1 MRRKPIHLERALA
14 LNSEKSSFLS
24 RFKHWQQS
32 LKQKADRRGGDIRS
46 IAETETPF
54 KSELL
59 SSAQMQQHARSIASS
74 HQLSKAWAR
83 DQLLARLADN
93 ENVIIE
99 TCNQLTS
106 SIKLGR
112 QVAPAAEWLL
122 DNYYLIEEQ
131 IRTAKRHLPK
141 NYSKELPRLMC
152 PQNVMPE
159 LETRFVSKTVV
170 PPPTSTYEDCGKKS
184 GKPRVY
190 DIALEI
196 ISHGDGRI
204 DPEGL
209 SNFIAAYQEVSALTL
224 GELWAIPIMLR
235 LALIENLRRISTRLA
250 IARDYRNLACTWAEE
265 MVETVE
271 KDPNSLILMVADM
284 ARSLPPMESSFVAEL
299 VRRLQGQSAALM
311 LPLTWLSQRLGES
324 GDSIESLVQLESQQ
338 QAADQVSVSNSIGSL
353 RFLSTMD
360 WRDFVESL
368 SVVEAILRRDPAEV
382 YARMDFST
390 RDHYRHMIEKVARF
404 GALSE
409 AEVAESAIRLASQ
422 ADRTQFHDKRQS
434 HVGYFL
440 IGDGKIVLERAA
452 GYILPF
458 FKAIN
463 SYCESVA
470 FPLYLTSIG
479 LLSLLCALPF
489 VYWSF
494 LTNVK
499 NVSLFFIA
507 CAALIGG
514 SQLAVTMVNW
524 VTTLLTTPRPLP
536 RMDFS
541 LGIPTEASTVVV
553 VPTMLFTRE
562 NIDNLCESL
571 EVRFLANRDAHLRF
585 CLLTDFADAQTE
597 SLPHEAEL
605 LTYITSKI
613 NDLNNRYPYQIESK
627 IKISADESHTGIDYF
642 LLLHRARRWN
652 AEEKVWMGYERKR
665 GKLAEFN
672 AFLRGGAQQAFAL
685 IVGGTA
691 RLDATKYVIT
701 LDTDTDLPRDSA
713 RQFVATMEHPL
724 NRPFYDP
731 IKKRITEGYGILQP
745 RVAVS
750 LPGTEASL
758 YELMCGGEVGIDP
771 YTRTV
776 SDVYQDVFG
785 EGSFVGK
792 GIYEV
797 DAFELALKDRMPE
810 NRILS
815 HDLLEGCYARAGLLS
830 DVQLHERYPSSYTAD
845 ASRRHRWI
853 RGDWQIASWLLPK
866 VPVSAS
872 PLSENADE
880 RRNPLSALS
889 RWKLF
894 DNLRRSLVSP
904 ALVILFILGW
914 LLNVQA
920 WAWSLA
926 VLSILLIP
934 MLCANFFNFLR
945 KPDDIRYSQHFSSV
959 MSAARQHNLQTVLNL
974 TFLPFEA
981 WFTLDAIFRT
991 QWRVSISHKKM
1002 LEWKPSSETNRGSNN
1017 DLKSYCKLMWSAPA
1031 LALCTASYIAFYQPH
1046 GGWYALPI
1054 LLLWYLSPLIAFWI
1068 SQPIKRRVAALSK
1081 VQEVFLTNL
1090 TRRTWMFF
1098 ENFITENDHWLPL
1111 DNVQEYPVAVVARRT
1126 SPTNIGLSLLANLAA
1141 YDFGYITSR
1150 HLLERSSKPL
1160 HTMTQLERY
1169 QGHFYNWYD
1178 TQNLQ
1183 PLQPM
1188 YVSSVDSGN
1197 LVGNLL
1203 TLKAGLVEL
1212 IHAPLLSVRY
1222 FSGLEDSFRLLL
1234 GASGSSEKKILQA
1247 FEDCLQGACLAP
1259 PSSLTL
1265 SFEHCQKL
1273 HAASAAI
1280 EAATSSAHHYDAEVD
1295 TWTKAVTKQ
1304 SQQMFSDM
1312 VDFFPWLNLPNAR
1325 ELVERFPQLDKIPSL
1340 QQLVELPEVMAAQL
1354 AHWLVEEQSKHANS
1368 SEPTIASENQDGMS
1382 PTYANQLIEAL
1393 QQGKAL
1399 AQTQLSLITH
1409 LCQQID
1415 DFVQME
1421 YGFLYDA
1428 KTHLLTIGFNV
1439 TEQRR
1444 DNSFYDLL
1452 ASEARLASFIAI
1464 AQGKIPQENWFAMG
1478 RQLTVA
1484 DGDPILLS
1492 WSGSMFEYLMPLLI
1506 MPTFPNTLLNQT
1518 YYSAVQRQ
1526 IDYGLQ
1532 RGVPWG
1538 ISESG
1543 YNAFDASLNYQY
1555 RAFGV
1560 PGLGFKRGLGDDL
1573 VIAPYASMMALMVE
1587 PEQACVNLQAIAALG
1602 FTGKYGNYEAIDY
1615 TASRVPRGQ
1624 NHAVVRSFMTHH
1636 QGMGLLA
1643 LAYLLLNQP
1652 MQRRFCSD
1660 PQLLAA
1666 MSLLHERVPKA
1677 TANYSNTTELADI
1690 RTTPLDPAAQ
1700 MRVLLGVDTP
1710 TPEIQ
1715 LLSNGR
1721 YHVMF
1726 TSTGGSSSRWK
1737 DLSLTRWRE
1746 DGTRDHWGSFCYV
1759 RDMGAAHFWS
1769 TTFQPTLA
1777 QPDSYEVIFTEGR
1790 VEIRRADNVFT
1801 MHTEVIVSPEDDIEL
1816 RRTKI
1821 VNRSKQRRTME
1832 ITSYAEVVLAP
1843 AAADAM
1849 HPAFSNL
1856 FVQTEIDTQRNAIL
1870 CTRRPRSAGEHM
1882 PWMFHLITTKG
1893 VDTHNI
1899 SFETDRSQ
1907 FLGRGNTVANPRV
1920 MQDGIHLS
1928 NSQGSVLDPII
1939 AIRHRFILEAG
1950 QSVSFDI
1957 VTGVSESRTVCLELI
1972 DKYRDR
1978 HLADRVLEL
1987 SWTHNQVMLRQLN
2000 ISDADAQLYSRI
2012 ANSIVFVNSQLRADS
2027 SILLRNHR
2035 GQSGLWS
2042 SAISGD
2048 LPIVLV
2054 QIKNQENF
2062 DLIRQLVQAHS
2073 YWRLK
2078 GLAVDL
2084 VIWNEEH
2091 NGYRQEIQES
2101 IMRLISSVT
2110 GANASDKAGGIFVRI
2125 SDQLSNEDRILF
2137 QSVARI
2143 FLCDSRGSLLQQIA
2157 RRELNETKIPRL
2169 QLTKNWPLAH
2179 DNKFNRPDVIND
2191 EKLHSPNG
2199 YGGYSQDGREYVINS
2214 NAVKITPAPWVNIIA
2229 NAQFGCVI
2237 SESGQSYTW
2246 GENAH
2251 EFRLTPWENDPVSD
2265 PSGEAFYIRD
2275 EETGQYWSPTPLPC
2289 RGIGNYQTRHGFGYS
2304 VFTHTENEIETS
2316 LTVFVALE
2324 ASLKFSVLRITN
2336 RSNRVR
2342 KISATA
2348 YVEWVL
2354 GDLRPKSAMH
2364 IVTELDTATQA
2375 LTARNPYNIEFQQR
2389 TAFFHVDAPNRS
2401 FTADRNEF
2409 IGRNRSLR
2417 NPAALD
2423 RQRLSG
2429 KHGAGLDP
2437 CAAMHVPFDLQ
2448 EGETKELVFTL
2459 GLAQSRQ
2466 SDVNAL
2472 LMRHHGI
2479 NAANAELAAVK
2490 AFWQKTL
2497 GAIQIKTPDD
2507 SLNMLANGWLLYQT
2521 MACRLWAR
2529 SGFYQSG
2536 GAFGFRDQLQDSMA
2550 VVHSAP
2556 ELTRKHLLLCAAHQ
2570 FVEGDA
2576 QHWWHPPVGRGVRTH
2591 CSDDFLWLPLAVCRY
2606 VNYVGDM
2613 GVLDEEVGFIEG
2625 RALNKEE
2632 DSYYDLPTQSAETE
2646 TLYMH
2651 CKRAIQKGL
2660 HFGEHGLALMGS
2672 CDWNDG
2678 MDKVGAQGRGE
2689 SVWLSF
2695 FLIDVLKQFGELCA
2709 RRNDVAF
2716 QQICTMEA
2724 SNLQKNI
2731 ESNAWDGEWYRRA
2744 YYDDGTP
2751 LGSSEN
2757 TECQI
2762 DSISQ
2767 SWAVLS
2773 GAGDPHR
2780 AELAMAALEKRLVQY
2795 DEGIIKLL
2803 APPFEQGDH
2812 NPGYIR
2818 GYVPGVREN
2827 GGQYT
2832 HAAIWTAMAFAKMG
2846 DKQRTY
2852 QLTSL
2857 INPNTHSDSAEK
2869 VAKYK
2874 VEPYVIAADVYA
2886 MAPHVGRGGWTWYTG
2901 SAGWMQRLIIESLLG
2916 LDVQDHQLR
2925 IKPCIPTSWEQFKLS
2940 YVFKS
2945 TTYQIFVT
2953 QVTGQSERVLL
2964 SLDGALQASDVVTM
2978 VDDQQPHLVEL
2989 KLAQ

>member
-1 MRRKPIHLERALA
+1 M
-14 LNSEKSSFLS
+14 NSEITSFLS
-24 RFKHWQQS
+24 RFKHWRFGLGQTI
-32 LKQKADRRGGDIRS
+32 DRRGGDIRS
-46 IAETETPF
+46 TAETETPF

-59 SSAQMQQHARSIASS
+59 SSAQMQQHARSIAAT

-83 DQLLARLADN
+83 DHLLARLADN
-93 ENVIIE
+93 ESVIIE

-106 SIKLGR
+106 SIKLGG
-112 QVAPAAEWLL
+112 QVTPAAEWLL

-141 NYSKELPRLMC
+141 NYSKELPRLLYQQEARRDAETGLT
-152 PQNVMPE
+152 PKKLVT
-159 LETRFVSKTVV
+159 LE
-170 PPPTSTYEDCGKKS
+170 STPVKHENFGAKS

-209 SNFIAAYQEVSALTL
+209 TNFISAYQEVSALTL

-250 IARDYRNLACTWAEE
+250 IARDYRNLACTWADE
-265 MVETVE
+265 MVTTAE
-271 KDPNSLILMVADM
+271 KDPNNLILMVADM

-311 LPLTWLSQRLGES
+311 LPLTWLAQRLAES
-324 GDSIESLVQLESQQ
+324 GESIESLVQLESQQ

-368 SVVEAILRRDPAEV
+368 SVVEAVLRRDPANV
-382 YARMDFST
+382 YTYMDFST
-390 RDHYRHMIEKVARF
+390 RDHYRHMIEKVSRF
-404 GALSE
+404 GTLTE
-409 AEVAESAIRLASQ
+409 AEVAESAIRFASQ
-422 ADRTQFHDKRQS
+422 AELTQDQDKRRS

-440 IGDGKIVLERAA
+440 IGDGKVELERAA
-452 GYILPF
+452 GYTLPF

-463 SYCESVA
+463 NYCESIA
-470 FPLYLTSIG
+470 FPLYLSSIG
-479 LLSLLCALPF
+479 FLSLLCAAPF
-489 VYWSF
+489 VYWAL
-494 LTNVK
+494 LTKANDF
-499 NVSLFFIA
+499 SLILIA
-507 CAALIGG
+507 CAALLGG
-514 SQLAVTMVNW
+514 SQLAVNLVNW
-524 VTTLLTTPRPLP
+524 VTTLITTPRPLP

-541 LGIPTEASTVVV
+541 LGIPREASTVVV
-553 VPTMLFTRE
+553 VPTMIFNKE
-562 NIDNLCESL
+562 SIDSLCESL

-597 SLPHEAEL
+597 SLPHEADL
-605 LTYITSKI
+605 LSYIETKI
-613 NDLNNRYPYQIESK
+613 NDLNSHYPYPVEAGKRVSTEIGGN
-627 IKISADESHTGIDYF
+627 GIDYF
-642 LLLHRARRWN
+642 LLLHRPRRWN
-652 AEEKVWMGYERKR
+652 EDENIWMGYERKR

-672 AFLRGGAQQAFAL
+672 AFLRGGARQAFAL
-685 IVGGTA
+685 IVGGVA

-701 LDTDTDLPRDSA
+701 LDTDTDLPRESA

-724 NRPFYDP
+724 NRPYYDP

-750 LPGTEASL
+750 LPGSEASL

-830 DVQLHERYPSSYTAD
+830 DVQLHERYPSSYSAD
-845 ASRRHRWI
+845 VSRRHRWI
-853 RGDWQIASWLLPK
+853 RGDWQIASWLLPR
-866 VPVSAS
+866 VPINARPVSTNK
-872 PLSENADE
+872 EE

-904 ALVILFILGW
+904 ALVTLFILGW
-914 LLNVQA
+914 ILNVPA
-920 WAWSLA
+920 WSWSLA

-934 MLCANFFNFLR
+934 VFCANFFNFLR
-945 KPDDIRYSQHFSSV
+945 KPDDIRYFQHFSSV
-959 MSAARQHNLQTVLNL
+959 MSAARQHNLQMVLSL
-974 TFLPFEA
+974 TFMPFEA
-981 WFTLDAIFRT
+981 WFTLDAICRT

-1002 LEWKPSSETNRGSNN
+1002 LEWKPSSETNRRSSN

-1031 LALCTASYIAFYQPH
+1031 LVLCTASYIAFYRPH
-1046 GGWYALPI
+1046 GSWYALPI

-1068 SQPIKRRVAALSK
+1068 SQPIKRRVAALSE
-1081 VQEVFLTNL
+1081 VQEIFLANL
-1090 TRRTWMFF
+1090 TRRTWLFF
-1098 ENFITENDHWLPL
+1098 EKFITENDHWLPL

-1160 HTMTQLERY
+1160 QTMTQLERY

-1178 TQNLQ
+1178 TQTLQ
-1183 PLQPM
+1183 PLLPM
-1188 YVSSVDSGN
+1188 YVSTVDSGN

-1203 TLKAGLVEL
+1203 TLKVGFLEL
-1212 IHAPLLSVRY
+1212 ANAPLVTTRY
-1222 FSGLEDSFRLLL
+1222 FSGLQDSLRLLRN
-1234 GASGSSEKKILQA
+1234 GAGDSEKKYLQA
-1247 FEDCLQGACLAP
+1247 FDDGLQAACVAL

-1273 HAASAAI
+1273 LSACTAI
-1280 EAATSSAHHYDAEVD
+1280 KDAISSEHHYDPEITIWASA
-1295 TWTKAVTKQ
+1295 TIQQ
-1304 SQQMFSDM
+1304 SQQNFSDL
-1312 VDFFPWLNLPNAR
+1312 VTFSPWLVLPNAR
-1325 ELVERFPQLDKIPSL
+1325 NLVERFPQLDKIPSL
-1340 QQLVELPEVMAAQL
+1340 QELLGLPELMAPQIA
-1354 AHWLVEEQSKHANS
+1354 AWLSEMHGKPLSNVE
-1368 SEPTIASENQDGMS
+1368 ASGAIETENGIIQ
-1382 PTYANQLIEAL
+1382 TYATQLTEAL
-1393 QQGKAL
+1393 QQGRSL
-1399 AQTQLSLITH
+1399 AQAQLNQIAL
-1409 LCQQID
+1409 LCKQID
-1415 DFVQME
+1415 DFVHME

-1428 KTHLLTIGFNV
+1428 KTHLLTIGFNA

-1444 DNSFYDLL
+1444 DNSYYDLL
-1452 ASEARLASFIAI
+1452 ASEARLASFIVI

-1484 DGDPILLS
+1484 DGEPILLS

-1518 YYSAVQRQ
+1518 YFSAVKRQ

-1587 PEQACVNLQAIAALG
+1587 PEQACTNLQAIAALG
-1602 FTGKYGNYEAIDY
+1602 FTGKYGNFEAIDY
-1615 TASRVPRGQ
+1615 TASRIPRGQ

-1636 QGMGLLA
+1636 QGMGFLA

-1652 MQRRFCSD
+1652 MQRRFSSD

-1690 RTTPLDPAAQ
+1690 RATPLDPAAQ
-1700 MRVLLGVDTP
+1700 MRVLLGVDTA

-1721 YHVMF
+1721 YHVML
-1726 TSTGGSSSRWK
+1726 TSAGGSASRWK
-1737 DLSLTRWRE
+1737 DLALTRWRE

-1759 RDMGAAHFWS
+1759 RDMDEEHFWS

-1790 VEIRRADNVFT
+1790 VEIRRVDKHFV

-1821 VNRSKQRRTME
+1821 TNRSKLRKTME

-1856 FVQTEIDTQRNAIL
+1856 FVQTEIDPQRNALL
-1870 CTRRPRSAGEHM
+1870 CTRRPRSAGEQM
-1882 PWMFHLITTKG
+1882 PWMFHLITTQG
-1893 VDTHNI
+1893 VDAHAV

-1920 MQDGIHLS
+1920 MRDGTQLS
-1928 NSQGSVLDPII
+1928 NSQGSVLDPIV
-1939 AIRHRFILEAG
+1939 AIRQRFILEAG

-1957 VTGVSESRTVCLELI
+1957 VTGVSESRTACLELV

-2012 ANSIVFVNSQLRADS
+2012 ANSIVYVNSQLRADS

-2062 DLIRQLVQAHS
+2062 ELIRQLVQAHS

-2143 FLCDSRGSLLQQIA
+2143 FLCDSRGSLAQQIA
-2157 RRELNETKIPRL
+2157 RREPNESKIPRL
-2169 QLTKNWPLAH
+2169 QLTRNWPVPH
-2179 DNKFNRPDVIND
+2179 DIKTKQVDLLSD
-2191 EKLHSPNG
+2191 EKLLSPNG
-2199 YGGYSQDGREYVINS
+2199 YGGYSQDGREYVINC
-2214 NAVKITPAPWVNIIA
+2214 NAASITPAPWVNVIA

-2275 EETGQYWSPTPLPC
+2275 EETGQYWSPTPLPS
-2289 RGIGNYQTRHGFGYS
+2289 RGLGNYQTRHGFGYS
-2304 VFTHTENEIETS
+2304 VFTHTENDIETS

-2324 ASLKFSVLRITN
+2324 ASLKFSVLRIIN
-2336 RSNRVR
+2336 RSNRTR

-2375 LTARNPYNIEFQQR
+2375 LCARNPYNIEFQQR

-2401 FTADRNEF
+2401 FTADRSEF

-2429 KHGAGLDP
+2429 KQGAGLDP
-2437 CAAMHVPFDLQ
+2437 CAAMHVPCELTP
-2448 EGETKELVFTL
+2448 GETKELVFTL

-2490 AFWQKTL
+2490 AFWHKTL
-2497 GAIQIKTPDD
+2497 GAIQINTPDP
-2507 SLNMLANGWLLYQT
+2507 SLNTMANGWLLYQT

-2529 SGFYQSG
+2529 SGYYQSG

-2570 FVEGDA
+2570 FIEGDA

-2591 CSDDFLWLPLAVCRY
+2591 CSDDFLWLPLAVTRY
-2606 VNYVGDM
+2606 VNYVGDI

-2625 RALNKEE
+2625 RALNKDE
-2632 DSYYDLPTQSAETE
+2632 DSYYDLPTQSAESE
-2646 TLYMH
+2646 TLYTH

-2660 HFGEHGLALMGS
+2660 HFGEHGLVLMGS

-2695 FLIDVLKQFGELCA
+2695 FLIEVLKQFGALCA
-2709 RRNDVAF
+2709 RRNDLAF
-2716 QQICTMEA
+2716 HQICSMEA

-2751 LGSSEN
+2751 LGSNEN

-2780 AELAMAALEKRLVQY
+2780 TELAMAALEKRLVLY
-2795 DEGIIKLL
+2795 DKGIIKLL
-2803 APPFEQGDH
+2803 EPPFDQGDH

-2852 QLTSL
+2852 RLTSL
-2857 INPNTHSDSAEK
+2857 INPNKHSDSAEK
-2869 VAKYK
+2869 VAVYK

-2901 SAGWMQRLIIESLLG
+2901 SAGWMQRLIVESLLG
-2916 LDVQDHQLR
+2916 LDVQDNQLS
-2925 IKPCIPTSWEQFKLS
+2925 IKPCIPTSWNQFELS
-2940 YVFKS
+2940 YVFKT
-2945 TTYQIFVT
+2945 TTYHITVT
-2953 QVTGQSERVLL
+2953 QVAGQSEQELL
-2964 SLDGALQASDVVTM
+2964 TCDGILQSDGVIVM
-2978 VDDQQPHLVEL
+2978 LDDQQRHVVEL
-2989 KLAQ
+2989 KLMRPQV